1 MWRPS
6 SRLSLLLLG
15 ACASGGQPEVPDAL
29 RVDGMHVVDT
39 VLIDAPP
46 MQTLS
51 QTASTMLEAG
61 TSKACLASS
70 SGTAP
75 NNYYRVFDLA
85 AFDITTDFVVSQV
98 SFQVEH
104 CDQLT
109 GADGAEVVVRV
120 GTYNGT
126 PGDTLTLANMAIIT
140 SVNNVEVAEVIEDP
154 GPPPVTAGLTVNVPI
169 TATILAGQKLL
180 VEIDAP
186 DGNGLYE
193 MYMGANNDGETGVGY
208 VLAPTCGITV
218 PTSISS
224 VVDEPVHLLMTVS
237 GSY

>member
-1 MWRPS
+1 MR
-6 SRLSLLLLG
+6 RLSLLLLS
-15 ACASGGQPEVPDAL
+15 ACASGGQPEAPDAKL
-29 RVDGMHVVDT
+29 RVDGMHVDT
-39 VLIDAPP
+39 VLVDAPP

-51 QTASTMLEAG
+51 QTQSNLLEAG
-61 TSKACLASS
+61 LSQACLASS

-85 AFDITTDFVVSQV
+85 AFDITTDFMVTQV
-98 SFQVEH
+98 SFQIEH
-104 CDQLT
+104 CDQLN

-126 PGDTLTLANMAIIT
+126 PADTLTLANMTVIA

-169 TATILAGQKLL
+169 MATIPAGSKLL

-193 MYMGANNDGETGVGY
+193 MYMGANNDGETGSAY
-208 VLAPTCGITV
+208 VLAPTCGISV
-218 PTSISS
+218 PTNISTI
-224 VVDEPVHLLMTVS
+224 VGEPLHLLMTVS